1 MSGGRPTSYTP
12 ELLEKAN
19 AYIDNWEQSD
29 IERVPSV
36 EGLAYHIGIAR
47 ATVYDWQSQ
56 EKKQEFSDIVEK
68 VMVLQGMMLQQ
79 GGLTGE
85 TNASITKLMLTK
97 HGYSDKVETKTDLTV
112 DIKGKSDDELQAIID
127 GSE

>member
-19 AYIDNWEQSD
+19 DYIDNWEQSD

>member
-19 AYIDNWEQSD
+19 DYIDNWEQSD

-36 EGLAYHIGIAR
+36 EGLAYRIGIAR